1 MTQITRLFPKID
13 AIAPQDT
20 QEIGTSTEA
29 MRAIALHTV
38 SSV

>member
-20 QEIGTSTEA
+20 QKIGTATEV
-29 MRAIALHTV
+29 MRAIAPHTK